1 MLSLFLSPPLVL
13 SLFLQG
19 KANGQTL
26 LDDVYRRIN
35 LIESDY
41 FGLEFQNVQMNWV
54 GGGMLNN
61 APVCMLTENESPKPS
76 WLQFYNTVC
85 SALGLQGFGGLFVI
99 AVNLSGSE

>member
-13 SLFLQG
+13 SLSLSLFLQC

-26 LDDVYRRIN
+26 LNDVYRRIN

-54 GGGMLNN
+54 GGSLLNN
-61 APVCMLTENESPKPS
+61 APVFMLTENESPKPS
-76 WLQFYNTVC
+76 WLQFYNTMS
-85 SALGLQGFGGLFVI
+85 SAFGLQKFGELPVYKP
-99 AVNLSGSE
+99 V